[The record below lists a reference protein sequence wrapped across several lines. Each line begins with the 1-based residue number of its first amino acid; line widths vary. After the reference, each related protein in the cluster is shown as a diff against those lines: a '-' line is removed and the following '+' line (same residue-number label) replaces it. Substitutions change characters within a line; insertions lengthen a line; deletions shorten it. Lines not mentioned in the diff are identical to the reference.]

1 MFGKINGMYLQG
13 LKGVHVLVEA
23 DVSDGL
29 PGYSFVGYLASEVK
43 ESQDRVR
50 TAIRNLNLFL
60 PPKKVTI
67 NLSPADLR
75 KEGTGFDLPIA
86 AAILMAHGVIQ
97 PEIAENAVFI
107 GELGLD
113 GRVKGIPGILA
124 LTAWAKA
131 SGYNRIFLSAE
142 NLEEAAVIEG
152 IGLTGIH
159 ELKELYDILQGKAPV
174 TEYDR
179 NFKMEPAFLMN
190 QYQVDFSEINGQTV
204 LRRAAEVAAA
214 GMHNLLMI
222 GPAGSGKT
230 MVAKR
235 MPTILPRLD
244 LEECIEIS
252 MIYSVCHLLSE
263 KEPLILSRPF
273 RAPHHT
279 VSAQALA
286 GGGSRPKPG
295 EISLA
300 SGGILFLDE
309 LPEMGRSAL
318 EILRQPLEDRRI
330 NIARVNGAY
339 SYPANFQLVGAMNPC
354 KCGHYPD
361 LSRCTCTLGEIKRYL
376 SKVSR
381 PLLDRIDIC
390 VETTA
395 VTYEDISGK
404 KRNEDSASIR
414 KRVEAARKIQAERF
428 KQLPIRCNSEMNG
441 TMVKKYCIINNEESR
456 FIKEVF
462 EEMRLSVRTYDKIL
476 KVARTAA
483 DLEERTDISH
493 RDLCEAISY
502 VRVREKFWGRY

>member
-13 LKGVHVLVEA
+13 LEGIHILVEA

-43 ESQDRVR
+43 ESQERVR

-86 AAILMAHGVIQ
+86 VAILMAHGLIH
-97 PEIAENAVFI
+97 PGIAENAVFI

-113 GRVKGIPGILA
+113 GRVKGVPGILA
-124 LTAWAKA
+124 LTAWAKS
-131 SGYNRIFLSAE
+131 SGYNRVFLPVE
-142 NLEEAAVIEG
+142 NLSEAAVIEG
-152 IGLTGIH
+152 IGLVGIH
-159 ELKELYDILQGKAPV
+159 ELRELYDIFRGKVPV

-179 NFKMEPAFLMN
+179 GSKKGQTSSLNR
-190 QYQVDFSEINGQTV
+190 YQVDFSEINGQPV

-252 MIYSVCHLLSE
+252 KIYSVCHLLSE

-279 VSAQALA
+279 ISAQALA
-286 GGGSRPKPG
+286 GGGVRPKPG

-309 LPEMGRSAL
+309 LPEMGQSAL
-318 EILRQPLEDRRI
+318 EILRQPLEDRKI
-330 NIARVNGAY
+330 NISRVNGAY

-361 LSRCTCTLGEIKRYL
+361 LSRCTCTMGQIKRYL
-376 SKVSR
+376 SKISR

-390 VETTA
+390 VETAA

-404 KRNEDSASIR
+404 NQNEDSASIR
-414 KRVEAARKIQAERF
+414 MRVEAAREIQKERF
-428 KQLPIRCNSEMNG
+428 RHLFIRCNSEMSG

-456 FIKEVF
+456 FMKKVF
-462 EEMRLSVRTYDKIL
+462 EEMRLSVRMYDKIL
-476 KVARTAA
+476 KVARTTA
-483 DLEERTDISH
+483 DLEGRTDISH

-502 VRVREKFWGRY
+502 VRVREKFWGQC